1 MTAARILRGHMA
13 GKLGPETPL
22 AMDQFPYLALSKV
35 SAKWPQG
42 GLHQRGGCGPR
53 EQGRRESPKSVG
65 G

>member
-1 MTAARILRGHMA
+1 MA
-13 GKLGPETPL
+13 GKPGPETPL

-35 SAKWPQG
+35 RAKWPQG

-53 EQGRRESPKSVG
+53 EQGRRESPRRAG

>member
-1 MTAARILRGHMA
+1 MTAAWILKGQMA

-35 SAKWPQG
+35 RAEWPQG

-53 EQGRRESPKSVG
+53 KQSRRESSRRVG